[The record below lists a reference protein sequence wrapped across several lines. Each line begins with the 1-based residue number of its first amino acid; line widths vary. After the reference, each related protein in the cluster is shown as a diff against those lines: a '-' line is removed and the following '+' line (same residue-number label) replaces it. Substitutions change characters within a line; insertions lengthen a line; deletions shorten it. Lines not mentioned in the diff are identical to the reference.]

1 MGSSSTGKIGL
12 INKSDHLFKNFSRE
26 IFKKNPSLKIYG
38 TDYDTKDG
46 SCIRDFIHVSDIAE
60 IHLKI
65 LERIEKTKQSNI
77 LNCGY
82 SKGTSVLEVASEFIR
97 QSLKKID
104 IIKLS
109 RRKGDLGK
117 IIASNKNLK
126 NFIKWKPK
134 FNKLN
139 VIVKSCLNWEK
150 KQ

>member
-1 MGSSSTGKIGL
+1 M
-12 INKSDHLFKNFSRE
+12 
-26 IFKKNPSLKIYG
+26 
-38 TDYDTKDG
+38 
-46 SCIRDFIHVSDIAE
+46 
-60 IHLKI
+60 
-65 LERIEKTKQSNI
+65 ERIAKTKQSNI

-82 SKGTSVLEVASEFIR
+82 SKGTSVLEVAKEFKR

-104 IIKLS
+104 IIKLP